1 MQQVRCSACKRQ
13 WSIPIG
19 EVEPLFC
26 GQRIHVRIDL
36 LLQAFALMV
45 VGTPMC
51 RMQRL
56 VGIKAQTVKK
66 KFLFVLESDRWKELK
81 MILEGRFR
89 LPGSYISD
97 FDCVIVGGVENGRAD
112 FLDWAKELRRQK
124 CNGRRECARLA
135 SKILGRP
142 VKISEIT
149 ARGTHRRRRP

>member
-13 WSIPIG
+13 WSIPG
-19 EVEPLFC
+19 DEVMPLFC

-51 RMQRL
+51 RVQGL

-66 KFLFVLESDRWKELK
+66 KLLSILESDRWEVLK

-89 LPGSYISD
+89 LPGSYFSD
-97 FDCVIVGGVENGRAD
+97 FECVIVSGAENGGAD
-112 FLDWAKELRRQK
+112 FLDWAKELRRQE

-135 SKILGRP
+135 SRILERP

-149 ARGTHRRRRP
+149 ARSTRRRRRP